1 MSKLITIENLKTF
14 LAQCDGRYQRS
25 FVIDGSNNIT
35 VDEVVNDN
43 NLTSNWV
50 IRDNIIDDNLG
61 TSGDFNII
69 STPVNTPEDGRPVIS
84 VPTNLIG
91 GVKSDELQGTLPL
104 TTFDGSSYT
113 SIKLSNLSGLTS
125 TKRMFNDCKKLTNLN
140 LVGLD
145 TSNVIDMSNMISGCS
160 ALKNVNINT
169 LNTTSTESM
178 ASMFEGDTSLESI
191 DLTSFD
197 LRKVTD
203 LSDMFSGCTALK
215 EIKFGNGFKYGFNE
229 TRVNSINTQ
238 RNTTAAMDCRGMFSG
253 CTGLTSIDL
262 SYIDPAVIF
271 VDLENADEETK
282 NNFDKEK
289 IFNKFING
297 LKYDPTGS
305 NEWFAIDSTDF
316 YNKYI
321 INIGMQGM
329 FDGCTNLNT
338 ITTGRGGNTYEFH
351 FGHTP
356 WQIQQLDGQYKPVFT
371 ICDLSSCHLD
381 NTTLTYHLF
390 DINRL
395 GYDGS
400 KKSLF
405 GIILDD
411 DNFNYIKNNF
421 SSRNWFQ
428 SNGARVYFDGY
439 TIISKGF
446 FESNQTSLA
455 SEITVDDGQDA

>member
-14 LAQCDGRYQRS
+14 LDKCDKRYQGV
-25 FVIDGSNNIT
+25 FVIGGSNDVT
-35 VDEVVNDN
+35 TDTAVNDN
-43 NLTSNWV
+43 SPITNWV
-50 IRDNIIDDNLG
+50 IGTNVPDNLRG
-61 TSGDFNII
+61 TSDGFSII
-69 STPVNTPEDGRPVIS
+69 TTPVNTPEDGRPTIAI
-84 VPTNLIG
+84 PTNLVG
-91 GVKSDELQGTLPL
+91 GVRNGEPL
-104 TTFDGSSYT
+104 TTFKLSAYT
-113 SIKLSNLSGLTS
+113 SIKLSNLPGLTS
-125 TKRMFNDCKKLTNLN
+125 TKLMFNGCKNLTNLN
-140 LVGLD
+140 LIGLD
-145 TSNVIDMSNMISGCS
+145 TSNVTDMSNMISGCS
-160 ALKNVNINT
+160 ALKNININT

-178 ASMFEGDTSLESI
+178 ASMFEGDTALESI

-197 LRKVTD
+197 LRKVTN
-203 LSDMFSGCTALK
+203 LSNMFRGCTSLK
-215 EIKFGNGFKYGFNE
+215 EITFGNGFKYGFNE
-229 TRVNSINTQ
+229 IRVNSINTQ
-238 RNTTAAMDCRGMFSG
+238 GNTTAAMDCRGMFSG
-253 CTGLTSIDL
+253 CAGLTSLDL
-262 SYIDPAVIF
+262 SYIDPAGIF
-271 VDLENADEETK
+271 VNLDNIESSEI
-282 NNFDKEK
+282 FDKEHFK
-289 IFNKFING
+289 ENIYFKFING

-395 GYDGS
+395 EYDGS

-428 SNGARVYFDGY
+428 SNGGRVYFDGY
-439 TIISKGF
+439 IIISKRF
-446 FESNQTSLA
+446 FEASLI
-455 SEITVDDGQDA
+455 SEIIVDDGQEV